1 MFPRLVIALRSGGRT
16 VGLLWAITD
25 DEREANARRVMA
37 DAAPDVAVE
46 LLRHLTADASR
57 ATDRLA
63 AARQLLDGRVVPG
76 ARELLGAESTGG
88 YVALALQPA
97 PGTPADPDPV
107 ARAAQFAS
115 VYVDAYHVPALVAP
129 VAAPFVELVV
139 VLNDATTAA
148 RARDLL
154 EQLCQRT
161 KATFDVDLLGAMGSV
176 VDDVRGLPSSRRDAL
191 AVLDLVVD
199 EGGPSAS
206 YDEVR
211 SRVALRELVRHAE
224 AADHLARG
232 PVVDLAAS
240 PAKADAALV
249 ETVRAYLDAGGDVTR
264 AAAVLS
270 VHRNTVRYR
279 VGRFQE
285 LTGVDLDDPVDRLVA
300 QVQLQ
305 ARTR

>member
-1 MFPRLVIALRSGGRT
+1 
-16 VGLLWAITD
+16 
-25 DEREANARRVMA
+25 MA

-76 ARELLGAESTGG
+76 TRELLGAEATRG

-129 VAAPFVELVV
+129 VGGPFVELVV
-139 VLNDATTAA
+139 ALNDATSPA
-148 RARDLL
+148 RARELL
-154 EQLCQRT
+154 DQLGQRT
-161 KATFDVDLLGAMGSV
+161 KATFDVDLLCAMGSV

-191 AVLDLVVD
+191 AVLDVLVD
-199 EGGPSAS
+199 GGRSAAA

-211 SRVALRELVRHAE
+211 SEVALRELLRHAE
-224 AADHLARG
+224 AADHLSRG
-232 PVVDLAAS
+232 PVVDLAGSA
-240 PAKADAALV
+240 AKADVALV
-249 ETVRAYLDAGGDVTR
+249 ETARAYLDAGGDVTA

-285 LTGVDLDDPVDRLVA
+285 LTGVDLDDPTARLVA
-300 QVQLQ
+300 QVQLR
-305 ARTR
+305 AIRPA